1 MIVPSDP
8 DYKLTKLIKLGKSTM
23 NVAFKLLADWIDLT
37 YDVKTI
43 NIIYDKIE
51 NNKIPRLNIIFEKER
66 DGALFIS
73 DQGYNPD
80 RQREIVSQFKSD
92 PLSKNYKT
100 DRLLVIFSSFESIAK
115 IESYWSVS
123 KDEIKKL
130 QSELNIDDLWI
141 IRSNAF
147 CEPTF
152 FFYTDDQAN
161 RYSNNEVKESLNNRC
176 FELLKKHD
184 EFDYSKIEEFSIQLD
199 SKENFERLYKGNWFY
214 YDRR

>member
-23 NVAFKLLADWIDLT
+23 NGAFKLLADWIDLT

-51 NNKIPRLNIIFEKER
+51 NNKIPRLNIIFEKEK

-73 DQGYNPD
+73 NQGYNPD
-80 RQREIVSQFKSD
+80 RQREIAYQLKSD
-92 PLSKNYKT
+92 LLSKKYKT
-100 DRLLVIFSSFESIAK
+100 DKLLIIFSVFETIAK
-115 IESYWSVS
+115 IETYWLIS
-123 KDEIKKL
+123 KDEINKL
-130 QSELNIDDLWI
+130 KSELNMNDLWT

-152 FFYTDDQAN
+152 LFYTDNQVN
-161 RYSNNEVKESLNNRC
+161 RYSKNEMKASLNKKC
-176 FELLKKHD
+176 FELVKKHD
-184 EFDYSKIEEFSIQLD
+184 EFDYFKIEGFSIQLD
-199 SKENFERLYKGNWFY
+199 SKEKFESFYKGNWFY
-214 YDRR
+214 YDKR